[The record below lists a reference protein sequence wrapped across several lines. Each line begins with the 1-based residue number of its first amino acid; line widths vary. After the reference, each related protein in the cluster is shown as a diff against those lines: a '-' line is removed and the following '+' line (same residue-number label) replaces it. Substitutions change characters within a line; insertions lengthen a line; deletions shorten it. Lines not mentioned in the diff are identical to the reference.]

1 MTDTNYIKD
10 NNDNIENL
18 KLNKTD
24 LEVLNNNILFFPI
37 ELLTKPP
44 PVKNSKLNFNRNYNN
59 SFDTNKNINT
69 NINTNKSNMSIKPIS
84 RIRSGARGVG
94 MKLF

>member
-10 NNDNIENL
+10 NNDNMENL
-18 KLNKTD
+18 KLNQTD
-24 LEVLNNNILFFPI
+24 LEVLNNNILFFPV
-37 ELLTKPP
+37 ELLTKPAQ
-44 PVKNSKLNFNRNYNN
+44 VKNSKLNFNRNFNN
-59 SFDTNKNINT
+59 SFNNSNT
-69 NINTNKSNMSIKPIS
+69 NINTNKSNISIKPIS